1 MNNLVRNIFLFFRKL
16 IVWLF
21 FRVFVLVVIIF
32 ATLVCFFYFQMPT
45 MEKLLDARD
54 QGSVTLLDKN
64 GDIFAWRG
72 KQFEGSL
79 RSETVSPILK
89 KAIISVE
96 DKGFYK
102 HFGISIRGI
111 IGAIAINLKEGRGP
125 FQGHGGSTITQQV
138 AKLLCLLQSQNKVEK
153 ECRKATLARKMM
165 EIPFSIAMEIKYSKD
180 EILSVYLNRVYLG
193 AGSYGFEAASQRYF
207 NKSARI
213 VNLAE
218 SAMLAGLLKA
228 PSRFAPTRNLKIATE
243 RASVVL
249 SLMLKE
255 GHIKQKEKIYAEK
268 NPAKLSNKAKE
279 LIGSHF
285 ANWIMSSTPREL
297 STSTSEDIIIN
308 TTFDPSIQ
316 QIVEIATEKIFNKL
330 IKDDSRAELAV
341 VVMTKDGLVRAML
354 GGRDFKNG
362 THKFNRAIQAL
373 RQPGSAF
380 KPFIYA
386 AALDQGYS
394 PNTIFFDE
402 PTEIYIEGSKAYKPK
417 NYTGKYL
424 GPVTLNQALG
434 ESINTVA
441 VQLANEIGIE
451 KIRAIAKDFGI
462 RSKIGKGLAVAL
474 GSSEVNL
481 LELTS
486 AYAGFLSNGKKVNP
500 IGWLDLKLRGEKG
513 VLMSADNSEG
523 IQVIDQNAS
532 AALLYMLNNVV
543 ENGTGVRAKIPGW
556 DLAGKTGTSQ
566 LMKDAW
572 FIGFNTEYVCGIWM
586 GYDDNTP
593 LEGVTG
599 GGIPAELWSNIITQL
614 INQSTPAAL
623 PYLTPE
629 EFEQFAGINNL
640 GEKRSDKQ
648 TSNNRSI
655 IKALINTLF
664 GN

>member
-1 MNNLVRNIFLFFRKL
+1 MANLFRNIFIFSQKL
-16 IVWLF
+16 ITWM
-21 FRVFVLVVIIF
+21 VLRILILMLIIF
-32 ATLVCFFYFQMPT
+32 ITLVGFFYYQIPT
-45 MEKLLDARD
+45 MENLLDARD
-54 QGSVTLLDKN
+54 RGSVTLLDKN

-96 DKGFYK
+96 DKGFYN

-111 IGAIAINLKEGRGP
+111 LGAIAINLKEGRGP
-125 FQGHGGSTITQQV
+125 LQGHGGSTITQQV
-138 AKLLCLLQSQNKVEK
+138 AKLLCLLQSQNKVEQ
-153 ECRKATLARKMM
+153 ECRKASLARKLM

-193 AGSYGFEAASQRYF
+193 AGSFGFEAASQRYF
-207 NKSARI
+207 NKSARV

-243 RASVVL
+243 RASTVL
-249 SLMLKE
+249 NLMLKE
-255 GHIKQKEKIYAEK
+255 GYITDKDKLAAEK
-268 NPAKLSNKAKE
+268 NPAKLSNKANE
-279 LIGSHF
+279 LVGSHF
-285 ANWIMSSTPREL
+285 ANWIMSSTPKEL
-297 STSTSEDIIIN
+297 SISTSEDILIN
-308 TTFDPSIQ
+308 TTFDPYVQ
-316 QIVEIATEKIFNKL
+316 QIVESSTREVFNNN
-330 IKDDSRAELAV
+330 IKDDSKAELAI

-354 GGRDFKNG
+354 GGRDSKNG
-362 THKFNRAIQAL
+362 SHKFNRAVQAL

-394 PNTIFFDE
+394 PNSIFFDE
-402 PTEIYIEGSKAYKPK
+402 PTTIQIADSETYQPR
-417 NYTGKYL
+417 NYTGEYL
-424 GPVTLNQALG
+424 GPVTLNQALSN
-434 ESINTVA
+434 SINTVA

-451 KIRAIAKDFGI
+451 KVRAIAKDFGI
-462 RSKIGKGLAVAL
+462 RSSIGKGLAVAL

-500 IGWLDLKLRGEKG
+500 IGWFDLKIRGEKA
-513 VLMSADNSEG
+513 VLMTADRSEG
-523 IQVIDQNAS
+523 VQVIDQNAS
-532 AALLYMLNNVV
+532 AALLYMLKSVV

-556 DLAGKTGTSQ
+556 DLGGKTGTSQ
-566 LMKDAW
+566 FMKDAW
-572 FIGFNTEYVCGIWM
+572 FIGFNTEYVCGVWM

-599 GGIPAELWSNIITQL
+599 GGLPAELCSNIIKKL
-614 INQSTPAAL
+614 INQNTPVTI
-623 PYLTPE
+623 PYLTPD
-629 EFEQFAGINNL
+629 EFDQFAGINKNNNKNI
-640 GEKRSDKQ
+640 EKNQNS
-648 TSNNRSI
+648 RSI